1 MQNITEN
8 TLPVWFF
15 FSDVDAT
22 ALNES
27 ARKLLVWSGDNFGP
41 LFSATDNILDAM
53 MVPRHRLSKESI
65 IELIALLGASFGSNP
80 YPSPSAREL
89 FTNCVMIL
97 SRKLAELPKEE
108 I

>member
-27 ARKLLVWSGDNFGP
+27 ARKLLVWSGENFGP
-41 LFSATDNILDAM
+41 LFSAADNILNAL
-53 MVPRHRLSKESI
+53 MVPGHRLAKENV
-65 IELIALLGASFGSNP
+65 IELMALLGASFGSNP

-89 FTNCVMIL
+89 FTDAIVIL
-97 SRKLAELPKEE
+97 SHKLAELPKEE

>member
-1 MQNITEN
+1 MLNNTDT
-8 TLPVWFF
+8 TLPIWFF

-27 ARKLLVWSGDNFGP
+27 ARKLLVWSGENFGP
-41 LFSATDNILDAM
+41 LFSAADNILNAM
-53 MVPRHRLSKESI
+53 MIPRHRLSKESI

-89 FTNCVMIL
+89 FTDCIMIL
-97 SRKLAELPKEE
+97 SHKLAEQPKEE
-108 I
+108 R